1 MPWFPLFIQLQSARV
16 LLIGGGTVALRKAEK
31 LLPFGPLV
39 TVVAP
44 HIDPRLADLPGVT
57 VCRRPFAERDL
68 DPAPALVIAA
78 TGDRALNHR
87 AAALCKERRIPVNVV
102 DDPAAC
108 GFLFPALV
116 RRGPLTVGIC
126 TGGASPT
133 AAVWLKH
140 RIEELLPPQFESAL
154 TRLGALRAALKAQ
167 DLPEAQRAARL
178 REACAR
184 ELEGPA
190 PHRAPVA
197 LVGAG
202 CGRADLITVRGLR
215 LLRRC
220 RAVVY
225 DDLIDPALLDE
236 VPPDAQKIY
245 VGKRS
250 GRHAATQA
258 EINALL
264 VDLGRRCP
272 PVVRLKGGD
281 PYVFGRGGEEALAL
295 RRAGL
300 AFEEVPGI
308 SSAIAIP
315 AEAGIP
321 VTHRG
326 VSRAVH
332 IITARTGGKGP
343 DFSRYAHL
351 EGTLVFLMGL
361 ERLGDIAAGLM
372 AGGMSPAVP
381 AAVVQG
387 GSAGPCRAVRAALG
401 GIAHAARDAGLQTPA
416 IILVGDAAALDLIAP
431 G

>member
-1 MPWFPLFIQLQSARV
+1 MPWFPLFIQLQGARV

-31 LLPFGPLV
+31 LLPFGPLL

-44 HIDPRLADLPGVT
+44 DIDPRLAGLPGVT
-57 VCRRPFAERDL
+57 ACRRPFAESDL
-68 DPAPALVIAA
+68 SPAPALAIAA

-87 AAALCKERRIPVNVV
+87 AAALCKELRIPVNVV
-102 DDPAAC
+102 DDPGAC

-133 AAVWLKH
+133 AAVWLKR
-140 RIEELLPPQFESAL
+140 RIEELLPPQFEAAL
-154 TRLGALRAALKAQ
+154 DRLGGLRADLKAQ

-190 PHRAPVA
+190 PGQAPVA

-236 VPPDAQKIY
+236 VPPHAQKIY

-250 GRHAATQA
+250 GRHAASQA

-264 VDLGRRCP
+264 IDLGRRCP

-315 AEAGIP
+315 AQAGIP

-332 IITARTGGKGP
+332 IITAHTGGEGP
-343 DFSRYAHL
+343 DFARYAGL

-361 ERLGDIAAGLM
+361 ERLGAIAAGLM
-372 AGGMSPAVP
+372 AGGMSPATP
-381 AAVVQG
+381 AAVARG
-387 GSAGPCRAVRAALG
+387 GSAGPCLALRGTLGDIAGLARA
-401 GIAHAARDAGLQTPA
+401 AGLQAPA
-416 IILVGDAAALDLIAP
+416 VIVVGDVAALDLDATD
-431 G
+431 